1 MSVGNARGA
10 RVVPL
15 LLLVASVAHAAP
27 KAPTESAPAA
37 SGAAALS
44 GPKTKER
51 TLEVRPEE
59 VAKRPASRAITGTH
73 TQNQKGAKVPPAMR
87 AALASRMD
95 ARIDRNLEKIRSLR
109 GEAVGLL
116 GSFVEETPEG
126 SREMPEA
133 LLRLG
138 ELRWEVEREEFVKRF
153 AAWEKQPEATRGEAP
168 QPQYQPSRD
177 LFARVLK
184 SYPWFSDYDLALY
197 VDGFLA
203 QEQGK
208 LEESVARFTRILEE
222 FPRSRFRAD
231 AYMARGEVYFN
242 AKNDY
247 QAALAEYEEVLK
259 FKQSDLYGLALFK
272 SAWCLWRL
280 NRSDEAVRRF
290 VKVFEVTGN
299 KGKNAS
305 EQRQLDELEG
315 EALKYLVE
323 VFTEDE
329 KNTAQDMHRF
339 LVQIGGDRFAVK
351 IVKAL
356 AETFYEQAHYER
368 GIEAY
373 ELLLRLDPANVEAP
387 DWVMAEA
394 RGYEQLENYPKLR
407 ATYARLL
414 SDYTPGGK
422 WSKTQADKTRVAAV
436 ETQVRADL
444 ARVAK
449 ATHAKAQ
456 RDGSTTEFESAAGFY
471 DVYLSRYGKEP
482 SSYLSHFYLG
492 EIQYF
497 RLAKGDEA
505 AVHYM
510 AAARMIPE
518 KEAAVEPGKSL
529 RHDAVYN
536 AIAALE
542 AKRTQELE
550 ARRAKKEPYRE
561 TETDKR
567 FAEALDLYAKL
578 YPNDPALP
586 ELFFRQGK
594 LYYDS
599 GSYDPAVR
607 IFGSL
612 IEKFPSSPRAGP
624 AGELILDAFA
634 KSQNFE
640 NVEVWARRLKQN
652 PAFKGAEAQKKL
664 DALIV
669 QATFKQGEQLS
680 GAGDHAGAA
689 KAFLRAAKEF
699 PGDPRAAQAC
709 VNAELEAQRAND
721 VATLREASQ
730 LLTRGEFQQ
739 KPEAPL
745 GAWTAANAFQSLGL
759 YTDAAVMHESIAE
772 NHERPAYQKFEHS
785 KDAAFNA
792 VVLRTTLGDYAKAI
806 ENGNRYLSAYGSSA
820 EADDVAFYMGR
831 AHSRAGRP
839 NDAIALY
846 KRYLGR
852 AKSADQKAR
861 AYVELALL
869 QIQTKDDKGAAR
881 SLEAAVALGKRHKGE
896 LGPEG
901 KYAAAHARYMQ
912 GEQVLAEFERIKIE
926 GDVKQLA
933 KRLKQKAELLKK
945 AASVFL
951 DTVSLGVAEWT
962 TAALYQIGFT
972 YESFAKALRDA
983 PAPSGLSEA
992 DKEAYQAQIDE
1003 FVVPIEE
1010 KSLDAYESGWRK
1022 AVELGIYNQWTAK
1035 MREALGRLNS
1045 ELYPPLK
1052 EAGLDIR
1059 TSEKQRLP
1067 ALYEA
1072 PKTSPAT
1079 PNKPIAPS
1087 KPTPAP
1093 KGKK

>member
-1 MSVGNARGA
+1 MTPQKHRLAWLV
-10 RVVPL
+10 L
-15 LLLVASVAHAAP
+15 LATTSAHAAP
-27 KAPTESAPAA
+27 SKPVTPPPAPPPTS
-37 SGAAALS
+37 SGSTALS

-51 TLEVRPEE
+51 TLEVRPEDTK
-59 VAKRPASRAITGTH
+59 KRPPPRAVSGTH

-87 AALASRMD
+87 AALRARMD
-95 ARIDRNLEKIRSLR
+95 ARIDRNLEKIRGLR
-109 GEAVGLL
+109 GEAIGLL
-116 GSFVEETPEG
+116 GGFVDETPEG

-138 ELRWEVEREEFVKRF
+138 ELKWEVEREEFVKRF
-153 AAWEKQPEATRGEAP
+153 AAWEKRPEATRGESP
-168 QPQYQPSRD
+168 QPEYQPSRD

-222 FPRSRFRAD
+222 FPKSRFRAD

-290 VKVFEVTGN
+290 VKVFEVTGSGG
-299 KGKNAS
+299 KGKSAS
-305 EQRQLDELEG
+305 ERRQLDELEG

-373 ELLLRLDPANVEAP
+373 ELLLRLDPANAEAP
-387 DWVMAEA
+387 EWVLAEA
-394 RGYEQLENYPKLR
+394 RGYEQLESYPKLK

-414 SDYTPGGK
+414 GDYSAGGK
-422 WSKTQADKTRVAAV
+422 WSKTQTDKARVAAV
-436 ETQVRADL
+436 ESSVKADL

-456 RDGSTTEFESAAGFY
+456 RDGSATEFESAAGFY

-482 SSYLSHFYLG
+482 ASYLSHFYLG

-497 RLAKGDEA
+497 RLNRGDDA

-550 ARRAKKEPYRE
+550 ARRAKKEAYKE

-578 YPNDPALP
+578 YPTDPALP

-612 IEKFPSSPRAGP
+612 IEKFPTSPRAGP

-652 PAFKGAEAQKKL
+652 PAFKGVEAQKKL

-669 QATFKQGEQLS
+669 QATFKQGEQL
-680 GAGDHAGAA
+680 GTAGDHAGAA
-689 KAFLRAAKEF
+689 KAYLRAAKEF

-709 VNAELEAQRAND
+709 VNAETEAQRAND

-759 YTDAAVMHESIAE
+759 YADAAVMHESISE
-772 NHERPAYQKFEHS
+772 NRERPNYQKFEHT

-792 VVLRTTLGDYAKAI
+792 VVLRTTLGDYGKAI

-861 AYVELALL
+861 AFVELALL
-869 QIQTKDDKGAAR
+869 QIQTKDDKGAER
-881 SLEAAVALGKRHKGE
+881 SLEAAVGLGKRHKGE

-912 GEQVLAEFERIKIE
+912 GERVLADFEKIKIE
-926 GDVKQLA
+926 GDVKQLT

-945 AASVFL
+945 AATVFL

-972 YESFAKALRDA
+972 YESFSKALRDA

-1010 KSLDAYESGWRK
+1010 KSLDAYESGWKK

-1059 TSEKQRLP
+1059 TGEKQRLP
-1067 ALYEA
+1067 SLYEGPKSA
-1072 PKTSPAT
+1072 PVA
-1079 PNKPIAPS
+1079 S
-1087 KPTPAP
+1087 KPTAPAP
-1093 KGKK
+1093 TAKGKK